1 MASLNTLEVR
11 GLSRFLNTIY
21 ANDLIVANDL
31 TVNGTFGTN
40 GNMSVGGTLAVTGN
54 TTISGT
60 LTLSKTTDLSG
71 TANNSPALII
81 GGTATGAHIEIDSDE
96 IHAKATGTTT
106 ATLNLN
112 TNGGLV
118 KVGSGGLEVGG
129 NLKAT
134 GTSTL
139 TTANITTT
147 TVSTGNFTNVNVS
160 NVLRAARYDLQT
172 VGQLGGA
179 FYVSPTVKFPN
190 SNTSVTITKSGTTLT
205 IAITDASITSTT
217 MAGIVW
223 ASGIK
228 VKASGKFNNIASGTM
243 DGTVTSINTSSHQ
256 LNITVSGENSGSVAA
271 GTYTSS
277 NLSDFYVMA
286 YNMGGETNYPVGII
300 LNSYG
305 TGGRTYI
312 DIYGGTSAETEP
324 NVRIGN
330 LGGLTF
336 NNATLSN
343 QWGIYTNNGYFS
355 GMINANGGK
364 IGGFTIG
371 ETAIYTGTITANAD
385 NNIGLSTADFTR
397 TVAGSSK
404 TGLRMAFGDKFGL
417 TGDGILYTSN
427 IQANGGNI
435 AGWTISSTSL
445 SKDSSA
451 IDGTIYGAVLSAPTV
466 SPTSIAY
473 AVRSKASSASDWT
486 DYPFVVKY
494 DGSLKATNAEIVGN
508 ITATSGYIG
517 TAENGFT
524 IDSSGFYS
532 GTKTANNSG
541 YISLS
546 NANFTRTINDTSVS
560 TLRFAIGSKFG
571 VTNDGTL
578 YANGANI
585 KGINADNIT
594 TGTLSIERLSS
605 SIRQDIETA
614 LSQGSEYI
622 IGTQT
627 AATGSWTGVS
637 STLSEL
643 KDGTQIRYWLPY
655 AGSGNATLNLTLK
668 DGSQTGAINIYRQ
681 GGSANSSG
689 IVSAYR
695 VTTHFPA
702 GSSISMTYGV
712 NRVVSA
718 VYSGTT
724 YTGTFT
730 GWFVDGTYDSGNT
743 YNRVRMQTA
752 IKAVTAITSGRI
764 LCGTS
769 AGYKNI
775 AANTAFDLSYPLLY
789 ALSNINA
796 NATGDN
802 NYLQINGVNA
812 SSNGTITSGEANKML
827 YLKGTVSGNTFT
839 TSASPFMTT
848 VVPTSEDNFIY
859 IPLGIMY
866 SATNIYFIFSDKLYA
881 YKDGSFKEL
890 SRGEASLAAKTA
902 TNYLYYDST
911 NGLII
916 SENASG
922 QTYNSAS
929 SGYNTQLKSDGLYI
943 RNNSTVLAKYGENI
957 TLKSSDDVNY
967 LLIEKTGL
975 DIYNKHDVSI
985 FKVVSNYDFPA
996 STDYVYQIHPDKNIS
1011 DLNGKSLSGTIS
1023 FSYYINTASL
1033 KYVQYKYEN
1042 ESDFSELDS
1051 SLYTSNITLSNGE
1064 INYTITFN
1072 SNAFTGGKETITDED
1087 IDTTTTSNIVDLK
1100 IAFNRTVNSGYY
1112 NIGARK
1118 SGSAIGLYSTVIGE
1132 NNSATQSYS
1141 VALGTKNT
1149 SGGYCSYTLG
1159 QNVEASNTYTFG
1171 VGYNTKATGYISS
1184 SMGSYNTASG
1194 SHSFARGYNNV
1205 ASGEYSFAS
1214 GRYLNATTKDLT
1226 VIGRFN
1232 NTTPVYTKSD
1242 LLFVIGSGNST
1253 SSRSNSAEMYRNGM
1267 IKMMGTY
1274 PSLEIIP
1281 TKPNTSPQD
1290 ALDRGGVIVLNPS
1303 TNSPQYAGVII
1314 EQYQNSIRFY
1324 SIPSKDGSSYTGYG
1338 KEIKFD
1344 LRAGTITGNHKL
1356 NTTGYDS
1363 TSITK
1368 GSNITVKT
1376 GNIIKKNGIVQV
1388 YYEFTTTAA
1397 ISAWGT
1403 VGTIPTGYRP
1413 LTNTPRVL
1421 GEEGGASTGKFFQ
1434 INTGGNIF
1442 NINALTANTT
1452 YVVWFTYIANI

>member
-71 TANNSPALII
+71 TANNSPALIV
-81 GGTATGAHIEIDSDE
+81 GGTATGTHIEIDSDE

-129 NLKAT
+129 NFKAT

-139 TTANITTT
+139 TTANITTA

-190 SNTSVTITKSGTTLT
+190 SNTSVTVMKSGTTLT
-205 IAITDASITSTT
+205 IAITDDSITSTT

-228 VKASGKFNNIASGTM
+228 IKASGKFGNVASGTM

-256 LNITVSGENSGSVAA
+256 LNISVSGENSGNVEA

-286 YNMGGETNYPVGII
+286 YNMGGTTNYPVGII

-305 TGGRTYI
+305 TDGRTYI

-336 NNATLSN
+336 NNSTLNN

-451 IDGTIYGAVLSAPTV
+451 ISGTIYGAVLSAPAV
-466 SPTSIAY
+466 SPTSIAF
-473 AVRSKASSASDWT
+473 AVRNKASSASDWT

-560 TLRFAIGSKFG
+560 ALRFAIGSKFG

-605 SIRQDIETA
+605 TIRQDVDTA
-614 LSQGSEYI
+614 LSQSSEYI

-689 IVSAYR
+689 VVSAYR

-730 GWFVDGTYDSGNT
+730 GWFVDGTYDSGNI
-743 YNRVRMQTA
+743 YNRIRLQNA
-752 IKAVTAITSGRI
+752 IKALTAITSGRI
-764 LCGTS
+764 ICGTS
-769 AGYKNI
+769 AGYINI

-789 ALSNINA
+789 ANSNINA

-802 NYLQINGVNA
+802 NYLQINGINA
-812 SSNGTITSGEANKML
+812 SNNGTITSGEANKML

-916 SENASG
+916 SENAAG
-922 QTYNSAS
+922 QTYNSVS

-943 RNNSTVLAKYGENI
+943 RNNSTVLAKYGTETTIGQDSKAHVTIGSSRMYFSDGDDSVFFAGDTANGAATRPVVLIMNTKSQDSAGGAGDEFWIEHPDGYWSEYGETPIESITTVEAVSEDDSVASMVLPTSQYSIEYTTKNGKNYLKKITVIDPNYDINSNDDYTPFWYIYPIIRITAMTSAPNI
-957 TLKSSDDVNY
+957 IYHMQKESESSVGNNKEAGYGVAESNGKALGLRSHAASGGTAIAPGSWAIGPGTVSEFPNSLVIGKYNKRGTRNLFTIGNGIDDTTGRSDAFSVSPEGVVTLKELQFNS
-967 LLIEKTGL
+967 T
-975 DIYNKHDVSI
+975 
-985 FKVVSNYDFPA
+985 PA
-996 STDYVYQIHPDKNIS
+996 EIRRDGNIS
-1011 DLNGKSLSGTIS
+1011 DNIIVNDE
-1023 FSYYINTASL
+1023 YIDETDSDLAINVYKIGALVQVNLAFRNIYGQNIPQNTPIMYGFPKPL
-1033 KYVQYKYEN
+1033 MP
-1042 ESDFSELDS
+1042 
-1051 SLYTSNITLSNGE
+1051 
-1064 INYTITFN
+1064 
-1072 SNAFTGGKETITDED
+1072 
-1087 IDTTTTSNIVDLK
+1087 
-1100 IAFNRTVNSGYY
+1100 RTVR
-1112 NIGARK
+1112 I
-1118 SGSAIGLYSTVIGE
+1118 
-1132 NNSATQSYS
+1132 
-1141 VALGTKNT
+1141 
-1149 SGGYCSYTLG
+1149 
-1159 QNVEASNTYTFG
+1159 
-1171 VGYNTKATGYISS
+1171 
-1184 SMGSYNTASG
+1184 
-1194 SHSFARGYNNV
+1194 
-1205 ASGEYSFAS
+1205 
-1214 GRYLNATTKDLT
+1214 
-1226 VIGRFN
+1226 
-1232 NTTPVYTKSD
+1232 
-1242 LLFVIGSGNST
+1242 
-1253 SSRSNSAEMYRNGM
+1253 
-1267 IKMMGTY
+1267 
-1274 PSLEIIP
+1274 
-1281 TKPNTSPQD
+1281 
-1290 ALDRGGVIVLNPS
+1290 
-1303 TNSPQYAGVII
+1303 
-1314 EQYQNSIRFY
+1314 
-1324 SIPSKDGSSYTGYG
+1324 
-1338 KEIKFD
+1338 
-1344 LRAGTITGNHKL
+1344 
-1356 NTTGYDS
+1356 
-1363 TSITK
+1363 
-1368 GSNITVKT
+1368 GSNIERSNAVVLMINDDGELVSWWGQYIQT
-1376 GNIIKKNGIVQV
+1376 GNMVRIGFM
-1388 YYEFTTTAA
+1388 YLAA
-1397 ISAWGT
+1397 
-1403 VGTIPTGYRP
+1403 
-1413 LTNTPRVL
+1413 
-1421 GEEGGASTGKFFQ
+1421 EE
-1434 INTGGNIF
+1434 
-1442 NINALTANTT
+1442 
-1452 YVVWFTYIANI
+1452 W